1 MSKAEDHVDWW
12 LGSIRQPLIDNF
24 EHGYKHGVQDAKR
37 ASEAQKWAVEAK
49 SLPKAYH
56 GKEAGP

>member
-24 EHGYKHGVQDAKR
+24 EHGYKHGVQDTER
-37 ASEAQKWAVEAK
+37 ASEAQKWVVKAK